1 MIFPL
6 LGMLIGAIF
15 GVVMAKRRGG
25 VTLDLVQWGV
35 VNTIIFGVIG
45 MMILVIIER
54 AAM

>member
-6 LGMLIGAIF
+6 MGMLIGAIV

-25 VTLDLVQWGV
+25 VTLDLMQWGV
-35 VNTIIFGVIG
+35 VNAIIFGIIG
-45 MMILVIIER
+45 TLILVVIER

>member
-15 GVVMAKRRGG
+15 GVIMAKRRGG

-35 VNTIIFGVIG
+35 VNAIIFGVIG
-45 MMILVIIER
+45 MLILVIIER

>member
-6 LGMLIGAIF
+6 LGMLIGAVF

-45 MMILVIIER
+45 MLILVIIER